1 MPLPE
6 FDKTKPFFPLVM
18 NFAAQMIGFKE
29 TMAMADVL
37 IIRKMTKKIVDASNL
52 EGVLFQL
59 TVSPQIQ
66 LHGYDLAYP
75 FKIAFREMMSQSPNL
90 PLERLLTHTA
100 PFEIVGPRALKC
112 LTQDEGIE
120 FSAEEIASVYLA
132 DPESQV
138 KALSVSAGSLLIAAY
153 EVAKSKSDR
162 GPVWEFFR
170 HCRNAAAHGGR
181 FNLNQGEPSR
191 AAAWKTLSVDRSL
204 HGTPL
209 FNIVGEKGLIAL
221 GDAVLLLWDIEQLY
235 P

>member
-100 PFEIVGPRALKC
+100 PFEIVGPRRPQMPHTGRGHRILRRGNRQR
-112 LTQDEGIE
+112 LPGRSREPGQGIE
-120 FSAEEIASVYLA
+120 CISRK
-132 DPESQV
+132 P
-138 KALSVSAGSLLIAAY
+138 AY
-153 EVAKSKSDR
+153 
-162 GPVWEFFR
+162 
-170 HCRNAAAHGGR
+170 CC
-181 FNLNQGEPSR
+181 
-191 AAAWKTLSVDRSL
+191 
-204 HGTPL
+204 
-209 FNIVGEKGLIAL
+209 I
-221 GDAVLLLWDIEQLY
+221 
-235 P
+235 